1 MTRKWNDLVCKWK
14 CFQQKKEKTWK
25 DFYSKSTWFVVT
37 RGELDLKMLSSIA
50 TIVCDTLV
58 RMTFNNF
65 WGWDLKIKLFA
76 DTLCVS
82 ILKVRLLLYPHEHAE
97 NFEEN
102 KMKKVNQ
109 SFVYN
114 AFPVGLWCLITF
126 PTVLKSVLACIEVD
140 SESLPTRF
148 GPSE

>member
-1 MTRKWNDLVCKWK
+1 MKWSGLQWKMFLTKERKNLKRFLLKVNLICCD
-14 CFQQKKEKTWK
+14 
-25 DFYSKSTWFVVT
+25 S
-37 RGELDLKMLSSIA
+37 RELDLKMLSSIA

-82 ILKVRLLLYPHEHAE
+82 ILKVRLLLYPHKHAE

>member
-1 MTRKWNDLVCKWK
+1 MTWKWNDLVCKWK

-76 DTLCVS
+76 DTLCLDIKKSDYYS
-82 ILKVRLLLYPHEHAE
+82 IHTNMQKI
-97 NFEEN
+97 FEEN